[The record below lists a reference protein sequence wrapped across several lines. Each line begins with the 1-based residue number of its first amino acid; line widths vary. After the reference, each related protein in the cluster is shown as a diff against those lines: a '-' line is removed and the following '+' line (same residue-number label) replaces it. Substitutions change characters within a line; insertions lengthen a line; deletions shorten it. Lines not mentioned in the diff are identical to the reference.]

1 MLVAPT
7 LGPGPQFLLSKQDGE
22 YRLAAIF
29 IAALFSL
36 NRHVLVLDL
45 LDHGVCDLG

>member
-1 MLVAPT
+1 MGMPVPKLVAPA

-29 IAALFSL
+29 IAAAEQMCPDVRFAGLQ
-36 NRHVLVLDL
+36 
-45 LDHGVCDLG
+45 GV

>member
-1 MLVAPT
+1 MPKLVAPT

-29 IAALFSL
+29 IAAAEQMCPDVRFAGLQ
-36 NRHVLVLDL
+36 
-45 LDHGVCDLG
+45 GV